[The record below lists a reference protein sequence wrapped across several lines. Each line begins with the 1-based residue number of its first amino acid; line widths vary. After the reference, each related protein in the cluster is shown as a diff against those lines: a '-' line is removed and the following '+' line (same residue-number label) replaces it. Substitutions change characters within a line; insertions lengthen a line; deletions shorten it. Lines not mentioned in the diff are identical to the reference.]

1 MTHETIPHADDK
13 DLVISR
19 LLRAPRAALWRA
31 WADPALL
38 KQWWC
43 PKPWTTEVRAFDL
56 RPGGAFHTFMQGPD
70 GGTSDNPG
78 LFLEVVPQTRIV
90 FTSVLTEG
98 WRPATSWLPFTC
110 IITMA
115 DEADGTRY
123 TSTKPRVTA
132 MKPWVSSRAGTSAST
147 SLRRLRC
154 SADDNPKTPLC
165 QRVRHHP
172 QALVLCRGRGWPR
185 QCPVGWLICL
195 RAEPS
200 LKLPDL

>member
-1 MTHETIPHADDK
+1 MTHETISHADDK

-43 PKPWTTEVRAFDL
+43 PKLWTTEVRAFDL

-78 LFLEVVPQTRIV
+78 LFLEVVSQTRIV

-98 WRPATSWLPFTC
+98 WRPATSWLPCTC

-123 TSTKPRVTA
+123 TATA
-132 MKPWVSSRAGTSAST
+132 MHLDKATRDRHETMGFFEGWNICIDQLEAFA
-147 SLRRLRC
+147 L
-154 SADDNPKTPLC
+154 
-165 QRVRHHP
+165 QR
-172 QALVLCRGRGWPR
+172 
-185 QCPVGWLICL
+185 
-195 RAEPS
+195 
-200 LKLPDL
+200 